1 MIKNL
6 NNKRMYIIE
15 FITQRPL
22 YSHRSID
29 SKDPSRQDAWR
40 MFDRIAP
47 RYDLLN
53 KLLSLYQDVGWRK
66 VLTKGLPIHSNQ
78 IVLDLATGTADVL
91 LSLFKNSTK
100 VIQGIGIDMA
110 CDMLKYGRRKVYEK
124 DLNNFIHLIPG
135 DASAIPFAANQ
146 FDVVT
151 IAFGIRNVMDVKA
164 SLAEIY
170 RVLKP
175 SGKVLILEFSLP
187 ENRILKT
194 LYLLYFRN
202 ILPRIGFLISG
213 DAYAYRYLNKTVE
226 SFPYGETF
234 CNLIRAVGFQSVDV
248 KPLTF
253 GIASIYR
260 GEKPVRISI

>member
-1 MIKNL
+1 MPID
-6 NNKRMYIIE
+6 E
-15 FITQRPL
+15 FTKQRSL
-22 YSHRSID
+22 YSRRLID
-29 SKDPSRQDAWR
+29 TKNPSQQDSWR

-47 RYDLLN
+47 RYDFLN
-53 KLLSLYQDVGWRK
+53 RLLSLYQDVGWRNM
-66 VLTKGLPIHSNQ
+66 LIKGLPIQSNQ

-100 VIQGIGIDMA
+100 VIRGIGIDMA
-110 CDMLKYGRRKVYEK
+110 GDMLKYGRQKVCEK
-124 DLNNFIHLIPG
+124 DLNNLIHLIPG
-135 DASAIPFAANQ
+135 DASAIPFIANQ

-151 IAFGIRNVMDVKA
+151 IAFGIRNVMDVKE

-187 ENRILKT
+187 TNRILKT
-194 LYLLYFRN
+194 LYLLYFRI
-202 ILPRIGFLISG
+202 ILPRIGSLISG
-213 DAYAYRYLNKTVE
+213 DTYAYRYLNKTVE

-253 GIASIYR
+253 GIASIYQ
-260 GEKPVRISI
+260 GQKPVKVPI

>member
-1 MIKNL
+1 MHTN
-6 NNKRMYIIE
+6 E
-15 FITQRPL
+15 FTKQRSL
-22 YSHRSID
+22 YSHRLVD
-29 SKDPSRQDAWR
+29 TKNPSRQDAWQ

-53 KLLSLYQDVGWRK
+53 RLLSLYQDVGWRK
-66 VLTKGLPIHSNQ
+66 MLAKALPIHSNQ
-78 IVLDLATGTADVL
+78 IVLDLATGTAEVL

-110 CDMLKYGRRKVYEK
+110 SDMLKYGRRKVYEK

-135 DASAIPFAANQ
+135 DAGAIPFADNQ

-151 IAFGIRNVMDVKA
+151 IAFGIRNVMDVKE

-187 ENRILKT
+187 KNRVLKI

-202 ILPRIGFLISG
+202 ILPRIGSLISG

-226 SFPYGETF
+226 SFPYGEMF
-234 CNLIRAVGFQSVDV
+234 CNLIRTVGFQSVDV

-253 GIASIYR
+253 GIASIYQ
-260 GEKPVRISI
+260 GEKHVRIPV